1 MKILIKANYILTMNE
16 KDEVIEDG
24 AVVIENEKI
33 QKYQKSPILKMKT
46 LIILLTIDLIFCFLD
61 L

>member
-24 AVVIENEKI
+24 AVIIENEKI
-33 QKYQKSPILKMKT
+33 TKISKSPILKMKT
-46 LIILLTIDLIFCFLD
+46 LIILLTIDLISYFPD